1 MLSQERERIREEEE
15 RKLEKA
21 KQELETKLNLKEMQL
36 QEMISKQNALEEKL
50 NDVYKEVPEIKGENA
65 HLIKERDTLQRYH
78 CSNAP
83 TEMKQFQSKFQII
96 AVLDDVNKFFKNFRE
111 VQRQKTLFKDIQD
124 HMDEL
129 RQQTKEERKQRAKAA
144 FKVSENI
151 AKEREEL
158 VHQLHHLKD
167 VNKNMM
173 DRKVIFFTYCSYL
186 EYVVLNIYQSTY
198 FCIIIYF

>member
-1 MLSQERERIREEEE
+1 MLDYANE
-15 RKLEKA
+15 
-21 KQELETKLNLKEMQL
+21 
-36 QEMISKQNALEEKL
+36 
-50 NDVYKEVPEIKGENA
+50 
-65 HLIKERDTLQRYH
+65 
-78 CSNAP
+78 
-83 TEMKQFQSKFQII
+83 
-96 AVLDDVNKFFKNFRE
+96 FFKNFRE

-144 FKVSENI
+144 FKVTENI

-173 DRKVIFFTYCSYL
+173 DRKVVILHLLLIS
-186 EYVVLNIYQSTY
+186 
-198 FCIIIYF
+198 

>member
-1 MLSQERERIREEEE
+1 
-15 RKLEKA
+15 
-21 KQELETKLNLKEMQL
+21 
-36 QEMISKQNALEEKL
+36 
-50 NDVYKEVPEIKGENA
+50 
-65 HLIKERDTLQRYH
+65 
-78 CSNAP
+78 
-83 TEMKQFQSKFQII
+83 
-96 AVLDDVNKFFKNFRE
+96 
-111 VQRQKTLFKDIQD
+111 
-124 HMDEL
+124 MDEL

-186 EYVVLNIYQSTY
+186 EYVVYINQHISVLEFIFDIFYVHVSRISKNSKTLLSTKEMRVS
-198 FCIIIYF
+198 I

>member
-1 MLSQERERIREEEE
+1 MLILL
-15 RKLEKA
+15 RKGIHCKGIIVPTH
-21 KQELETKLNLKEMQL
+21 QPKLNSLSE
-36 QEMISKQNALEEKL
+36 
-50 NDVYKEVPEIKGENA
+50 
-65 HLIKERDTLQRYH
+65 
-78 CSNAP
+78 
-83 TEMKQFQSKFQII
+83 FQII
-96 AVLDDVNKFFKNFRE
+96 AILDYVKEFFENFRE

-144 FKVSENI
+144 FKVTENI

-173 DRKVIFFTYCSYL
+173 DRKVIFSNL
-186 EYVVLNIYQSTY
+186 LLIS
-198 FCIIIYF
+198 

>member
-1 MLSQERERIREEEE
+1 
-15 RKLEKA
+15 
-21 KQELETKLNLKEMQL
+21 
-36 QEMISKQNALEEKL
+36 MISE
-50 NDVYKEVPEIKGENA
+50 
-65 HLIKERDTLQRYH
+65 
-78 CSNAP
+78 
-83 TEMKQFQSKFQII
+83 FQII
-96 AVLDDVNKFFKNFRE
+96 AILDYVKKFIENFRE

-144 FKVSENI
+144 FKVTENI

-173 DRKVIFFTYCSYL
+173 DRKVIFSNLLFIS
-186 EYVVLNIYQSTY
+186 
-198 FCIIIYF
+198 

>member
-1 MLSQERERIREEEE
+1 MLILL
-15 RKLEKA
+15 RKGIHCKGIIVPTH
-21 KQELETKLNLKEMQL
+21 QPKLN
-36 QEMISKQNALEEKL
+36 SF
-50 NDVYKEVPEIKGENA
+50 ND
-65 HLIKERDTLQRYH
+65 
-78 CSNAP
+78 
-83 TEMKQFQSKFQII
+83 KFRII
-96 AVLDDVNKFFKNFRE
+96 AILDYVKEFFENFRE

-144 FKVSENI
+144 FKVTENI

-186 EYVVLNIYQSTY
+186 E
-198 FCIIIYF
+198 

>member
-1 MLSQERERIREEEE
+1 M
-15 RKLEKA
+15 
-21 KQELETKLNLKEMQL
+21 
-36 QEMISKQNALEEKL
+36 
-50 NDVYKEVPEIKGENA
+50 
-65 HLIKERDTLQRYH
+65 
-78 CSNAP
+78 
-83 TEMKQFQSKFQII
+83 
-96 AVLDDVNKFFKNFRE
+96 
-111 VQRQKTLFKDIQD
+111 FKDIQD

-186 EYVVLNIYQSTY
+186 EYISINIFLYYNLFLIFFTVMCQGY
-198 FCIIIYF
+198 PKIRKPY